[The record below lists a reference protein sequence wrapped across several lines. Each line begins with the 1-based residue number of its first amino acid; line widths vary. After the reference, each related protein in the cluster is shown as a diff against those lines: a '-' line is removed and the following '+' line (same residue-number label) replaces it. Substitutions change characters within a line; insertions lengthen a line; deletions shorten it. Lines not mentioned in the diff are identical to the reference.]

1 MTAAREWPAIHLSKK
16 LSRATVLL
24 IAITEAAADATI
36 AIVRRDRAI
45 RTALAEGSLSAEMI
59 AATTGMTVE
68 QVMTRPEP
76 IAPRISDAWRG
87 ETPYDDTYDLQYA
100 IYREIKGLAVR
111 DLRLI
116 LALSQGLQS

>member
-68 QVMTRPEP
+68 QVMAAELSAWRDAFLVGGESSLKTRP
-76 IAPRISDAWRG
+76 A
-87 ETPYDDTYDLQYA
+87 DDRDVEIGRLSTRHDLDS
-100 IYREIKGLAVR
+100 R
-111 DLRLI
+111 
-116 LALSQGLQS
+116 